1 MNKSFYDYTISA
13 IGDDISE
20 EKIIAAVSAAGL
32 AEVQVEKTLNFDAFC
47 EGLPNRTVEGF
58 TQKCVQSID
67 AWQNGGG
74 EWPTADMLRTVCRDD
89 EQNVPQVLA
98 RKMLDSIAGVTCKK
112 FEAPGIVVPI
122 VLAATKEE

>member
-1 MNKSFYDYTISA
+1 MNIGCYDYSISA
-13 IGDDISE
+13 VGDDISE
-20 EKIIAAVSAAGL
+20 ETIIAAVCAAGL

-47 EGLPNRTVEGF
+47 EGLPSGTVNGF
-58 TQKCVQSID
+58 KQRCVQEID
-67 AWQNGGG
+67 NWQNGGG

-98 RKMLDSIAGVTCKK
+98 RKLLDSIAGVTCRK

-122 VLAATKEE
+122 VLAAIKEE